1 MTFAPGEA
9 GPKQVS
15 IEIIDD
21 SLVEPTEDF
30 KVSMRSSVTAVKAG
44 GTSDVKILDND
55 GNCASS
61 WFSEMHDTHAV
72 YVH

>member
-1 MTFAPGEA
+1 
-9 GPKQVS
+9 
-15 IEIIDD
+15 
-21 SLVEPTEDF
+21 LVEPTEDF

>member
-1 MTFAPGEA
+1 
-9 GPKQVS
+9 
-15 IEIIDD
+15 
-21 SLVEPTEDF
+21 
-30 KVSMRSSVTAVKAG
+30 MRSSVTAVKAG

-72 YVH
+72 LHALVLVQDLG